1 MGAYGWTE
9 ERVRELVETVAG
21 SFVVHEKE
29 DEIIKGLIGACD
41 YFLDRYIKNLHCK
54 RDIDSVISMLAHI
67 LYEVAKL
74 KALREGGGENV
85 RERNTRHLVAD
96 RYNV

>member
-1 MGAYGWTE
+1 M
-9 ERVRELVETVAG
+9 ETVAD
-21 SFVVHEKE
+21 SVVVDEKE

-41 YFLDRYIKNLHCK
+41 YFLNRYIKNLHCK

-74 KALREGGGENV
+74 KALR
-85 RERNTRHLVAD
+85 RR
-96 RYNV
+96 